1 MTPQWWENVRCHQM
15 WKRGFVSTLLT
26 SPLDTAPAWLDITST
41 AEDQGSNEH
50 ETAPWPLPELLPSLV
65 ITRGGGDAAAG
76 WWTLDRDA
84 SCAHTLDRDIAWD
97 CSLGLGPPL
106 TRISRLNMR

>member
-1 MTPQWWENVRCHQM
+1 MARY
-15 WKRGFVSTLLT
+15 RI
-26 SPLDTAPAWLDITST
+26 DITST

-65 ITRGGGDAAAG
+65 ITRGSGGGDAAAG

-84 SCAHTLDRDIAWD
+84 SCAHT
-97 CSLGLGPPL
+97 GP
-106 TRISRLNMR
+106 